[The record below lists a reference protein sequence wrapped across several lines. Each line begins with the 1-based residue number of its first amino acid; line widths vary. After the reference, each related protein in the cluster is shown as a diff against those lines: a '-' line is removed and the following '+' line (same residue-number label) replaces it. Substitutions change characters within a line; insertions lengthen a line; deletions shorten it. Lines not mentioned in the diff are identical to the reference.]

1 MDDKMHYRLLGR
13 SGLRV
18 SPICLGT
25 MSFGKIGGDGID
37 AAASRTVFDAYA
49 EAGGNFIDTADMYAA
64 GESERILSDLLAK
77 DRDHFVLASKYTQFV
92 DRHSMALL
100 GNSRKAMHRAAE
112 ASLRRLKTEYLD
124 VFYLHVWDGTTP
136 MDEVMRAFED
146 LIAAGKVLYPAVSN
160 IPAWIV
166 ARGQTMAEL
175 RGWPPLAALQIQYSL
190 AARTPE
196 RDLIPMADSLG
207 ITVVAWAP
215 LGGGILTG
223 KYRAGVDTKTNRD
236 MPIRPEVI
244 AMAEEIKKVSGEIGA
259 TPAQI
264 ALAWLLDRNVIPVVG
279 VRSLAQLSDNL
290 GALKVSISP
299 DAKARLEA
307 LGNLPAGYP
316 HELLA
321 SPFMDKNI
329 FLGDRNFV
337 QRDGTVIS

>member
-1 MDDKMHYRLLGR
+1 
-13 SGLRV
+13 
-18 SPICLGT
+18 
-25 MSFGKIGGDGID
+25 
-37 AAASRTVFDAYA
+37 VFDAYA

-100 GNSRKAMHRAAE
+100 GNSRKAMHRAID
-112 ASLRRLKTEYLD
+112 ASLRRLKTDYLD

-166 ARGQTMAEL
+166 ARGQTIAEL
-175 RGWPPLAALQIQYSL
+175 RGGTPLAALQIQYSL

-223 KYRAGVDTKTNRD
+223 KYRAGVDKKTNRD

-244 AMAEEIKKVSGEIGA
+244 AMAEEIKKVSHETGA

-279 VRSLAQLSDNL
+279 VRSLAQLNDNL
-290 GALKVSISP
+290 GALKVSLP
-299 DAKARLEA
+299 PEAKARVEA
-307 LGNLPAGYP
+307 LGHLPGGYP

-337 QRDGTVIS
+337 QRDGTVVS